1 MDAIAYG
8 SAFVAL
14 TAVLNVMKYTHLF
27 GVDRVSMRTRV
38 ACMALVYRK
47 VVILYLGTIYCLD
60 DQSNSCTGSE
70 VEPRKH

>member
-38 ACMALVYRK
+38 ACMTLVYRK
-47 VVILYLGTIYCLD
+47 VSLQVYLCSLLRSVLLLG
-60 DQSNSCTGSE
+60 
-70 VEPRKH
+70 RF

>member
-38 ACMALVYRK
+38 ACMTLVYRK
-47 VVILYLGTIYCLD
+47 VSISYLGAMNCLD
-60 DQSNSCTGSE
+60 DQSNFDTGSE
-70 VEPRKH
+70 IKPRKH